1 MLSVGCIGK
10 GVTACFGIYEDIYSF
25 EAQPVDFTTGI
36 SGTPYA
42 ERVPGKPSGI
52 GSEGV

>member
-1 MLSVGCIGK
+1 MLSIGCIGK
-10 GVTACFGIYEDIYSF
+10 CIAPRFGINEYIYSF